1 MPRTSSS
8 SRTASTSRT
17 SNTSARSSASKS
29 ARVSTT
35 KAGTTKTTTVV
46 KPSAKAPSQSASK
59 PRATA
64 PSPSA
69 SKPATKYV
77 PGGTI
82 TGGKTTSSVL
92 KAQHDGIK
100 KTLVTKQGMSKTA
113 RANVE
118 RAQDAGYMRTAKMNM
133 GKRNLAYSKAD
144 ASGKTGS
151 AWIKEFEKAG
161 GVKPT
166 DISDSEFYYR
176 ATHGKYKNE

>member
-17 SNTSARSSASKS
+17 SNTSARSSAPKS
-29 ARVSTT
+29 TRVSTT

-46 KPSAKAPSQSASK
+46 KPSTKAPSQSASK

-69 SKPATKYV
+69 SKPATKDV
-77 PGGTI
+77 PA
-82 TGGKTTSSVL
+82 KTTRAVKPST
-92 KAQHDGIK
+92 KALH
-100 KTLVTKQGMSKTA
+100 
-113 RANVE
+113 NVE
-118 RAQDAGYMRTAKMNM
+118 RAQEAGYMRTAKMNM

>member
-17 SNTSARSSASKS
+17 SNTSARSSAPKS
-29 ARVSTT
+29 TRVSTT

-46 KPSAKAPSQSASK
+46 KPSAKAPSQ
-59 PRATA
+59 
-64 PSPSA
+64 SA

-118 RAQDAGYMRTAKMNM
+118 RAQEAGYMRTAKMNM